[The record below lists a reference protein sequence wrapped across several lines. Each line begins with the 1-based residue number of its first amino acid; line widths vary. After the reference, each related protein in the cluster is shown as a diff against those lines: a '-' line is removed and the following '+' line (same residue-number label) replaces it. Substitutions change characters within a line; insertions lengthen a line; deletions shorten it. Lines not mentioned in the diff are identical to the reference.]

1 MSDGRQPLDPFPEA
15 PAGIARL
22 VAEHQGQLRAY
33 ILSLVLHPS
42 VAEDV
47 LQETNVVLWKKAT
60 EFEPGTN
67 FKAWAFRVAWLEVRR
82 QRRTAGR
89 DRLVF
94 DDELVGQIEAEA
106 GSATREYEARRKTL
120 MWCLRKLG
128 ADQRQ
133 LIAERYFAGRSVKDI
148 AAERNRSANLISQLL
163 FRARQSLA
171 SCVASK
177 EDAEAGR
184 VAPRPRQG

>member
-1 MSDGRQPLDPFPEA
+1 VNDGRQRLDPLAETPT
-15 PAGIARL
+15 GIERL
-22 VAEHQGQLRAY
+22 VAEHQGHLRAY
-33 ILSLVLHPS
+33 ILSLVLHPT

-47 LQETNVVLWKKAT
+47 LQETNIVLWKKAN

-106 GSATREYEARRKTL
+106 GSATREYEARRKML
-120 MWCLRKLG
+120 LRCLRKLG
-128 ADQRQ
+128 GEQRR
-133 LIAERYFAGRSVKDI
+133 LVIERYFAGRAVKEI
-148 AAERNRSANLISQLL
+148 AAERNRSVNLISQLL

-171 SCVASK
+171 NCVASL
-177 EDAEAGR
+177 EDAQGARGG
-184 VAPRPRQG
+184 PRPRAG